1 MPGFLTDYNAPLV
14 LDTITKRGTAT
25 SYLEILTAAPTHTS
39 TLSTVTELSIS
50 GYSRQAVTWS
60 VPAFNSSAGAW
71 STSNTAAVVFGPFAT
86 DMTSIAIYL
95 ILVSAASGTS
105 GNIQYAFQL
114 DLNFEALAG
123 TPVQV
128 DIGALA
134 IYAS

>member
-1 MPGFLTDYNAPLV
+1 MPGFLTDYSAPLV
-14 LDTITKRGTAT
+14 LDNITKRGSAS
-25 SYLEILTAAPTHTS
+25 SYLAVLTAAPTHTS

-60 VPAFNSSAGAW
+60 VPAFNTSAGAW
-71 STSNTAAVVFGPFAT
+71 STSPTAAIVFGPFAT

-114 DLNFEALAG
+114 DLSFEALAG

-128 DIGALA
+128 DTTGLSL
-134 IYAS
+134 YAS